1 MWFECGLVL
10 KRALSEWASAP
21 WRQQPTTRTDYKEL
35 ASVLCSVA
43 ISRTC
48 RNTQRLLEE
57 QFSSLIST
65 IIPFKWESSSSHS
78 RQKIDNRL
86 CVTAVL
92 GPPPSF
98 RLYSSS
104 LSIAFSLLSFSS
116 LFILLSLLSL
126 AFFSTRFDFTEL
138 RINCEA
144 IHLAKWK
151 KHAKVMLKLLEKWR
165 EAAISYRLIS
175 IFHKMMRIPEIWNN
189 KCHFVLF
196 YVFWNFDHYLY
207 DGAF

>member
-92 GPPPSF
+92 GLPPSF

-116 LFILLSLLSL
+116 LFIPLSLLSL

-151 KHAKVMLKLLEKWR
+151 KHAKVIYYWRNEGKQRFPIAWLAFFIKWCEYLR
-165 EAAISYRLIS
+165 
-175 IFHKMMRIPEIWNN
+175 FEITS
-189 KCHFVLF
+189 VILF
-196 YVFWNFDHYLY
+196 YSMFFWNFNHYLY